1 MAPESWATSFWSRGR
16 EVQGCQSLLK
26 MQNQH
31 GGHAL
36 SQDIQNLSQDV
47 WGKAMNSMEAAIVLG
62 KNLNQALSDL
72 HALHSAGTDAHPCDF
87 LESHLPEEENLIKKI
102 RTLWHLC
109 WLAGPQTGL
118 QEYLSERLTL
128 KLGQESPEPSS
139 PWGVPVA
146 TPQWELL
153 LEPVPAATKKLF

>member
-1 MAPESWATSFWSRGR
+1 
-16 EVQGCQSLLK
+16 

-31 GGHAL
+31 DCHAL
-36 SQDIQNLSQDV
+36 SQDIQKLSQHA

-72 HALHSAGTDAHPCDF
+72 HALRSAGTDAHPCDF

-102 RTLWHLC
+102 RTPSHLC
-109 WLAGPQTGL
+109 WLPGPQTGL
-118 QEYLSERLTL
+118 REYLLERLAL

-139 PWGVPVA
+139 P
-146 TPQWELL
+146 
-153 LEPVPAATKKLF
+153 